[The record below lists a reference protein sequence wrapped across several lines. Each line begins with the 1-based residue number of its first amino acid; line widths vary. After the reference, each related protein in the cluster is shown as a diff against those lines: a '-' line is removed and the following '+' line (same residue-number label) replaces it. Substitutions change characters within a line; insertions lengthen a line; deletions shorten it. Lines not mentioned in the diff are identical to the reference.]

1 MGAGIV
7 TANGIELWY
16 EDFGE
21 ATDPHVV
28 LIMGANATAL
38 AWDASFYE
46 PIVDAGY
53 HVVRFD
59 NRDEGLSQ
67 WFDAAHPYTL
77 DDMAA
82 DTVGLMDE
90 LSIDRAHVIGASMG
104 GMIGQV
110 VALSSPERVLTLT
123 SICSSPGVSDG
134 RLPSPPQAIVEQMM
148 VPFPDTRAEQVEWHL
163 GAYRALAGSWPFAE
177 ARHRARF
184 EADLARGFNPSPG
197 HGMAVYASGSRLDTL
212 GDLDLPVLVI
222 HGDEDPLV
230 PLEHGAATADAIAGA
245 RLLVLPG
252 AGHIDILDQPDMVLP
267 SILELLARPTR

>member
-21 ATDPHVV
+21 VTDPHVV
-28 LIMGANATAL
+28 MIMGANATAL
-38 AWDASFYE
+38 GWDASFYE

-82 DTVGLMDE
+82 DTVGLMDA
-90 LSIDRAHVIGASMG
+90 LSIDRGHVIGASMG
-104 GMIGQV
+104 GMIGQT
-110 VALSSPERVLTLT
+110 VALQYPERVLTLT
-123 SICSSPGVSDG
+123 SICSSPGISDQT
-134 RLPSPPQAIVEQMM
+134 LPSPAQDIIEVLM
-148 VPFPDTRAEQVEWHL
+148 VPFPDTRTEQVEWQL
-163 GAYRALAGSWPFAE
+163 AQYRALSGSWPFAE

-184 EADLARGFNPSPG
+184 EADLARGFNPTPG
-197 HGMAVYASGSRLDTL
+197 HGMAVYASGTRLDTL
-212 GDLDLPVLVI
+212 ANLDLPVLVI

-230 PLEHGAATADAIAGA
+230 PLGHGTATADAIAGA

-252 AGHIDILDQPDMVLP
+252 AGHIDILDQPDMILP
-267 SILELLARPTR
+267 SILELFSRPTR